1 MHAGGMNNMCAC
13 VQNSQNSSSPAA
25 VYDML
30 RVSFSLGHLDIF
42 KEGIKGFYLSLL
54 KGLIKQ
60 HFFKTV
66 ILIKIGAWIL
76 CLK

>member
-42 KEGIKGFYLSLL
+42 KEGRKGFY
-54 KGLIKQ
+54 
-60 HFFKTV
+60 
-66 ILIKIGAWIL
+66 
-76 CLK
+76 